1 MHVLPPARKDDRG
14 ASHGR
19 VGREHAWPVPAVG
32 RRVVPHERASGEV
45 VPLGGEVEDARVVVD
60 GVRRLVRVQD
70 HRVARRASPSR
81 LLEARLV
88 LPRVRL
94 HGQHA
99 REGEAVLVR
108 DGAPNPLDEPD
119 EVEDRRG
126 RALAAVVEV
135 EALEVW
141 EDLEV
146 RLCGGGEGGE
156 GDARAS
162 LAAGALLA
170 AAALLERQVGVLRLV
185 EDVLHAGGDGVDA
198 PLLGGLQASQ
208 VARQLVTGEQLP
220 HVCVEDLA

>member
-1 MHVLPPARKDDRG
+1 MCGLASSGSPEKGGREG

-88 LPRVRL
+88 LSRVRL

-170 AAALLERQVGVLRLV
+170 AAALLERQVAVLAAEAL
-185 EDVLHAGGDGVDA
+185 
-198 PLLGGLQASQ
+198 
-208 VARQLVTGEQLP
+208 RQLDKDETETRRCGLRCASAARVSQQKW
-220 HVCVEDLA
+220 

>member
-1 MHVLPPARKDDRG
+1 M
-14 ASHGR
+14 
-19 VGREHAWPVPAVG
+19 
-32 RRVVPHERASGEV
+32 
-45 VPLGGEVEDARVVVD
+45 
-60 GVRRLVRVQD
+60 
-70 HRVARRASPSR
+70 
-81 LLEARLV
+81 
-88 LPRVRL
+88 
-94 HGQHA
+94 
-99 REGEAVLVR
+99 R
-108 DGAPNPLDEPD
+108 DGAANPLDEPD

-126 RALAAVVEV
+126 RALAAAVEV

-170 AAALLERQVGVLRLV
+170 AAALLERQVGVFRLV

-208 VARQLVTGEQLP
+208 VARQLVSREQLP